1 MKITQEQ
8 TSTMIQQHSQP
19 RIKLD
24 FGAMCF
30 FMLGMFLVALLI
42 HHLF

>member
-1 MKITQEQ
+1 MKITQQQ
-8 TSTMIQQHSQP
+8 TSSMIQQHTQP

-30 FMLGMFLVALLI
+30 FMLGMFLVGLLC
-42 HHLF
+42 HFLF